1 VVSTSKPEYWR
12 NLIAEQAG
20 GGQKVRP
27 FCRERGITEPSF
39 YYWRKRLR
47 QGESVQFALL
57 ETRPACAKNVFV
69 SLERDAVPEMEE
81 GPPMSAC
88 RSRFQTAV
96 SCFGR
101 KRLGGE
107 RYG

>member
-1 VVSTSKPEYWR
+1 MSTSKPEYWR

-47 QGESVQFALL
+47 KRESVQFALL
-57 ETRPACAKNVFV
+57 ETRPADSGNTTPAFELLLT
-69 SLERDAVPEMEE
+69 S
-81 GPPMSAC
+81 
-88 RSRFQTAV
+88 
-96 SCFGR
+96 
-101 KRLGGE
+101 GE
-107 RYG
+107 RLRIGKEADAAMLRMVLEAVRR